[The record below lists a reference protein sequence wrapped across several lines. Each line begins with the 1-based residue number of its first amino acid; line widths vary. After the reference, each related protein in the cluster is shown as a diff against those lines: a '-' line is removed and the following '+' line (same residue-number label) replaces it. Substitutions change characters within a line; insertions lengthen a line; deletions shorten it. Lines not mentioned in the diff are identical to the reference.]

1 MRIYDV
7 IEKKAAHHE
16 LTKEELQ
23 FFVEGLCS
31 GKVPDYQAAALIM
44 AMFLNGMSDQET
56 ADLTAVMADSGEH
69 IDLSGIDG
77 VKVDKHSTG
86 GIGDKTTLIIGPIIA
101 ACGGKMAKMS
111 GRGLG
116 CTGGTI
122 DKLESIP
129 GFKTSLTQEQV
140 NHKFNAI

>member
-69 IDLSGIDG
+69 IEKCPAAAW
-77 VKVDKHSTG
+77 VVQEAP
-86 GIGDKTTLIIGPIIA
+86 LISWSRFQA
-101 ACGGKMAKMS
+101 F
-111 GRGLG
+111 
-116 CTGGTI
+116 
-122 DKLESIP
+122 KL
-129 GFKTSLTQEQV
+129 
-140 NHKFNAI
+140 H